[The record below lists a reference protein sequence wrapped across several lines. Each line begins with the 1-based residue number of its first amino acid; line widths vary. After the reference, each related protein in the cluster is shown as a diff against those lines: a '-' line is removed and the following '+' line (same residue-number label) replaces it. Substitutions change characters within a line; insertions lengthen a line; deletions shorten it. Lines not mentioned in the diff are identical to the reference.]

1 MAMTRNLQPV
11 SGRSFVFV
19 CLKSE
24 RARTKDDRTRADL
37 NGPSYRAFYCGDCLQ
52 TETEQS

>member
-24 RARTKDDRTRADL
+24 RA
-37 NGPSYRAFYCGDCLQ
+37 FYCGDCLQ